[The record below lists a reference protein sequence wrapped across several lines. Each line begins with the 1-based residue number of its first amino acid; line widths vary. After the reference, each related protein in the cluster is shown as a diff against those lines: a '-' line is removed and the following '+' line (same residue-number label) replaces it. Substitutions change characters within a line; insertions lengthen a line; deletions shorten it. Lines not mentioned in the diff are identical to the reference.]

1 VLRFIC
7 VVFSRIGP
15 LFVCLAASPTWSQPP
30 VPTSARVVAEKAR
43 RAYDLGRIE
52 EAIDGFARAYQM
64 SGEPGL
70 LFETAEAHR
79 ELGRNADA
87 VSLYRTY
94 VQRAPGGPHRQA
106 AEKAIEEIGRNNGGG
121 DAKVAVP
128 SENGARPGAKP
139 PPAPAPPSAAT
150 AALPPAPPPQPP
162 APAPAATPAP
172 ATVTEAAL
180 ATDLRGD
187 AAPAPAERPRAVPR
201 WLPWISLAAT
211 LALGAGAVLSGLS
224 ASRRY
229 DELRTTCGRTAA
241 GCTDQQIDEVRSG
254 ARMANVF
261 WGLTGVVAVGTGLAF
276 YFSSRE
282 TVVSAGATF

>member
-7 VVFSRIGP
+7 VVLSRIGP
-15 LFVCLAASPTWSQPP
+15 LFVCLAASPAWSQPP
-30 VPTSARVVAEKAR
+30 VPASARVVAEKAR

-106 AEKAIEEIGRNNGGG
+106 AEKAIEEIGRNGGGG
-121 DAKVAVP
+121 DVKVAVP
-128 SENGARPGAKP
+128 GENGARPGAKP
-139 PPAPAPPSAAT
+139 PPAPAPAPPS
-150 AALPPAPPPQPP
+150 PAPAPP
-162 APAPAATPAP
+162 APAPAALPPAP
-172 ATVTEAAL
+172 APVMAAEVEL

-201 WLPWISLAAT
+201 WLPWISLGAT

-241 GCTDQQIDEVRSG
+241 GCTDRQIDEVRSG

-282 TVVSAGATF
+282 TAVSASATF